1 MKNWKHWAFMA
12 VIAIVGIIIGF
23 MACDNGN
30 GNKEPQKQTPVVDD
44 YNISGTGEFDYDG
57 TAKTVTIT
65 PKENKSTGART
76 IYYNGSI
83 TAPIA
88 INTYSVTFDVAEAEG
103 FNAIT
108 GLSAGTITI
117 VTIIKEQPFTIGD
130 VSFIFEYNKYD
141 TTSWAKL
148 DPVIQN
154 YITYATDPLNSNS
167 VHATNITALANRE
180 GANYKIIVV
189 YSDEGKNEGFT
200 ATDWQTLTVGNEYLE
215 NGGKYIDGVLQE
227 PPMRLNRN
235 ALRDAFGAML
245 AKPYP

>member
-1 MKNWKHWAFMA
+1 MKNKLLGLIAMA
-12 VIAIVGIIIGF
+12 TIAIIAVALIG
-23 MACDNGN
+23 CGGGDNTP
-30 GNKEPQKQTPVVDD
+30 PQKQTPVVAD

-65 PKENKSTGART
+65 PRENKSTGART

-83 TAPIA
+83 TAPIE

-117 VTIIKEQPFTIGD
+117 VTTIKEQQFTIGD

-141 TTSWAKL
+141 TTSWAKF
-148 DPVIQN
+148 DTIRQ
-154 YITYATDPLNSNS
+154 TYADYIVSSPASSHAGAIENLSNR
-167 VHATNITALANRE
+167 T

-189 YSDEGKNEGFT
+189 YSDEEKGTGFT
-200 ATDWQTLTVGNEYLE
+200 ATDWQTLTIGSDYLA
-215 NGGKYIDGVLQE
+215 NTNITLSIT
-227 PPMRLNRN
+227 RN
-235 ALRDAFGAML
+235 AFIAMFE
-245 AKPYP
+245 KPYP